1 MPLKPLASTLAA
13 LTAIAIAHADA
24 RAAEKITLSVP
35 AVHAAFAYVNIAIE
49 KGYFKDEDLDVELKL
64 VGGGT
69 ATPALMGGSLDYSS
83 SPSSAMSAILKG
95 APLTIVLVG
104 QSRPIYKLYS
114 FDPAVRTLADLK
126 GKAIAINSR
135 GGTDE
140 IAMRMLLKE
149 KGLPMDYVGYTAI
162 GTGATRT
169 AAITSGAQKY
179 AMVQRIEME
188 SLKESGVLAKGH
200 MIVDIA
206 KDVEMQT
213 GGLVTTAKEI
223 ASNPDRV
230 KRVLRALWK
239 GTIYLQR
246 ERDGT
251 LEIMQRL
258 VPKLSRDGHVRDLE
272 GALEDLDEDGVLPL
286 EAARKELAV
295 RSEIV
300 GLASDKIPPVEK
312 VYDFSMIRAVIAELN
327 TANWQPA
334 R

>member
-1 MPLKPLASTLAA
+1 
-13 LTAIAIAHADA
+13 
-24 RAAEKITLSVP
+24 
-35 AVHAAFAYVNIAIE
+35 
-49 KGYFKDEDLDVELKL
+49 
-64 VGGGT
+64 
-69 ATPALMGGSLDYSS
+69 
-83 SPSSAMSAILKG
+83 MSAILKG

-126 GKAIAINSR
+126 GKAIAINTR

-149 KGLPMDYVGYTAI
+149 KGLPMDFVGYTAI

-169 AAITSGAQKY
+169 AAIISGAQKY

-188 SLKESGVLAKGH
+188 SLKETGVLAKGH

-246 ERDGT
+246 EREGT

-258 VPKLSRDGHVRDLE
+258 VPNLSRDGHVRDLE
-272 GALEDLDEDGVLPL
+272 GALEDLDEDGVLSL
-286 EAARKELAV
+286 DTARKELVV
-295 RSEIV
+295 RAEIV
-300 GLASDKIPPVEK
+300 GLAPDKIPPVEK
-312 VYDFSMIRAVIAELN
+312 VYDFAMIRAVIGELAA
-327 TANWQPA
+327 ANWRPV